1 MKIAKNG
8 DKVKVEYTLTLDD
21 GQVVDTSKGRD
32 PLEFT
37 LGEGH
42 VIKDFNDAII
52 GMKVDEEKDFKV
64 ESKDGYGEPNPQL
77 KMKLPRQNLSKE
89 QTPQVGMIIG
99 LTMQDGRK
107 SMSKI
112 FEITEE
118 YLGIDLNH
126 PLSGQVLNFHVKLIS
141 F

>member
-1 MKIAKNG
+1 MKTAKNG

-42 VIKDFNDAII
+42 VIKGFNDAVV
-52 GMKVDEEKDFKV
+52 GMKVNEEKDFKV
-64 ESKDGYGEPNPQL
+64 EPKDGYGEPRPDMKL
-77 KMKLPRQNLSKE
+77 KLPRQNLSKE

-99 LTMQDGRK
+99 MTMQDGRK
-107 SMSKI
+107 AMGKI
-112 FEITEE
+112 FEVTEE
-118 YLGIDLNH
+118 HLGIDLNH
-126 PLSGQVLNFHVKLIS
+126 PLAGEVLNFHIKLIS

>member
-42 VIKDFNDAII
+42 VIKGFNDAII

-64 ESKDGYGEPNPQL
+64 EPKEAYGEPNPQL
-77 KMKLPRQNLSKE
+77 
-89 QTPQVGMIIG
+89 MIIG

-107 SMSKI
+107 SMGKI

-126 PLSGQVLNFHVKLIS
+126 PLSGQVLNFHIKLIS